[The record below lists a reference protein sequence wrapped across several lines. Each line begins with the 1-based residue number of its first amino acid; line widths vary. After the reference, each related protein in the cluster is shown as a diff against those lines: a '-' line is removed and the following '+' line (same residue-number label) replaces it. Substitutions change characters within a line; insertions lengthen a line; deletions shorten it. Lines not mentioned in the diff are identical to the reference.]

1 MGLLGWLFGSNDNKS
16 SQRASYYYER
26 QANMKKINE
35 ARERWANSQ
44 KEAYRQGG
52 TTALGLTVGMDEE
65 TGIPLS
71 DTRSGV
77 DEQAEFEDT
86 ENELRENE
94 AMLKADIE
102 QYKIDKADAISRYSN
117 PE

>member
-35 ARERWANSQ
+35 ARERWANTQ
-44 KEAYRQGG
+44 KEMYRTGG
-52 TTALGLTVGMDEE
+52 TTALGLSTGVDED

-71 DTRSGV
+71 DNRGGV
-77 DEQAEFEDT
+77 DE
-86 ENELRENE
+86 
-94 AMLKADIE
+94 
-102 QYKIDKADAISRYSN
+102 
-117 PE
+117 